1 MWCFFFSHRQWE
13 SPTYTTFCTWK
24 VQGRGWILRI
34 HKVRASF
41 STVTPS
47 SSISLVF
54 WTKILLLFK
63 CQMPSPYVESE
74 EFHLKLAFSE
84 RISQTFLKW
93 LAPLSSGVFRLKI
106 GKLKPGLMRA
116 TLLGFANTERSLH
129 SEKIVTKK
137 CTLVTQT
144 NTETQVQK
152 YKSTNPFQNQS
163 ISAFLDDSA
172 TL

>member
-1 MWCFFFSHRQWE
+1 MWCLFFSHRQWE

-41 STVTPS
+41 STVSPS

-129 SEKIVTKK
+129 SKKNCDKK
-137 CTLVTQT
+137 CLLLTQT

>member
-1 MWCFFFSHRQWE
+1 M
-13 SPTYTTFCTWK
+13 
-24 VQGRGWILRI
+24 
-34 HKVRASF
+34 
-41 STVTPS
+41 
-47 SSISLVF
+47 
-54 WTKILLLFK
+54 
-63 CQMPSPYVESE
+63 
-74 EFHLKLAFSE
+74 
-84 RISQTFLKW
+84 
-93 LAPLSSGVFRLKI
+93 KI

-152 YKSTNPFQNQS
+152 YKITNPFQNQS